1 MKRLENL
8 KVRYWIM
15 AGGLVLA
22 LIALGMGIRLVSASR
37 LEVQQAQT
45 SPLHPTYAMLD
56 AGGVN
61 VLESGNPVSTMKTCG
76 QCHDT
81 TYIEKH
87 SFHADLGLSDIQSGT
102 QVSGQAWNYSN
113 GVFGKWNPLTYR
125 YLSQKGDA
133 LLDLGTPEWLMLY
146 GSRVV
151 GGGPATTSRSGLPLT
166 DLVREPTNPE
176 VTYLNPTSGKVA
188 LWNWVKSGVE
198 EMDCFLCHTPN
209 PNNAA
214 RADALA
220 GGQFGLANTAT
231 LVGTDIVTIGATD
244 KITWNAEAF
253 DANGEL
259 LPEYVAIQDPTNAN
273 CAQCHGLVHTTT
285 DPLAINS
292 CTLDN
297 TQTAVT
303 GQVISGDKIS
313 ESGVNL
319 SGKDAIARSWDIHA
333 ERGLSCVDCHY
344 SLNNPIT
351 YQESV
356 STKPDTLIFD
366 PRRLD
371 FGEYLKYPDHNF
383 ARGESAQFTV
393 APELKGT
400 MRRCES
406 CHDAQKIH
414 ADWLPYTA
422 KHLSVVAC
430 ETCHIPQMYAPAIEA
445 YDWTV
450 LTAEAVAASSCRG
463 VENNGGSV
471 TDLVT
476 GFQPVLMMRKNVD
489 GNSLI
494 APYNLVTTWFWVYDD
509 ANGNT
514 RPVRLADLKSVYFV
528 NGKYALEIMKA
539 FDYDGNGQLSA
550 TELRIDT
557 AAKNDLIVARL
568 VALGLG
574 NPRIVG
580 EVQPYS
586 INHDVAGKNYAISD
600 CRTCHTS
607 NSRLTQSMQLADYLP
622 GGVMPEFVSDNNVTA
637 SGTMYQSDSAL
648 FYAPDTRA
656 DGLYIFGHSR
666 YGWVDWIGGL
676 FFLGVLAGVA
686 GHGGLRIVRSLK
698 KKKSRHEASP
708 RALSRAVQKVY
719 MYQAY
724 ERFWHWLQTAL
735 IVILL
740 CTGLIIHRP
749 DLFGGLSFRG
759 LVVIHNVSA
768 AILAINA
775 AFSLFYH
782 LTTGQIR
789 QFLPKPY
796 GFFED
801 AIEQTKYY
809 LRGIFKHELHPFEKT
824 PERKMNPLQQITY
837 LGILNVLLPLQGL
850 TGILMW
856 GAQTWPKVAD
866 FFGGLKGLAAF
877 HTLLAWLF
885 GAFIIGHVYLTTTGG
900 PKPLDSIKAMVTGWE
915 DVEAHPEVHE
925 EKKEEKK

>member
-1 MKRLENL
+1 MKHFVNL
-8 KVRYWIM
+8 KVRYWIVA

-22 LIALGMGIRLVSASR
+22 LLALGLGIRLVSASNN
-37 LEVQQAQT
+37 EVPQAQT
-45 SPLHPTYAMLD
+45 SPLHPTFALLD
-56 AGGVN
+56 ANGLN

-76 QCHDT
+76 ECHDT
-81 TYIEKH
+81 NFIVSH
-87 SFHADLGLSDIQSGT
+87 SFHSDLGFSDTQAGGT
-102 QVSGQAWNYSN
+102 GLNQ
-113 GVFGKWNPLTYR
+113 FDPLAYR
-125 YLSQKGDA
+125 YQLPQVNNRSVAVD
-133 LLDLGTPEWLMLY
+133 WLKQNAD
-146 GSRVV
+146 RVV
-151 GGGPATTSRSGLPLT
+151 GGGP
-166 DLVREPTNPE
+166 
-176 VTYLNPTSGKVA
+176 
-188 LWNWVKSGVE
+188 GVVSQLA
-198 EMDCFLCHTPN
+198 EMNCFLCHTAN

-214 RADALA
+214 RLSALVS
-220 GGQFGLANTAT
+220 GQFGVANTAT
-231 LVGTDIVTIGATD
+231 LVGTDIVTVGND
-244 KITWNAEAF
+244 GKVTWNEAAF
-253 DANGEL
+253 DTNGEL
-259 LPEYVAIQDPTNAN
+259 LSDYVAIQDPTNAN

-285 DPLAINS
+285 DPLTINS
-292 CTLDN
+292 CSLDN
-297 TQTAVT
+297 AQTAVT

-319 SGKDAIARSWDIHA
+319 NNKETLVRPWDIHA
-333 ERGLSCVDCHY
+333 ERQVNCVDCHY

-351 YQESV
+351 YQESTT
-356 STKPDTLIFD
+356 SKPDTLVFD

-383 ARGESAQFTV
+383 ARGESAQYTI

-414 ADWLPYTA
+414 ADWLPYTE
-422 KHLSVVAC
+422 KHLSTVAC
-430 ETCHIPQMYAPAIEA
+430 ETCHIPQLYAPAIEA

-450 LTAEAVAASSCRG
+450 LTADASAVSSCRG
-463 VENNGGSV
+463 VENNGGSNA
-471 TDLVT
+471 DLVT
-476 GFQPVLMMRKNVD
+476 GFQPVLMMRQNVD

-494 APYNLVTTWFWVYDD
+494 APYNLVTSWFWVYDD
-509 ANGNT
+509 ASGST
-514 RPVRLADLKSVYFV
+514 LPVRLADLKSVYFL
-528 NGKYALEIMKA
+528 NGQYTPEIMKA
-539 FDYDGNGQLSA
+539 FDYDGNGELSS

-557 AAKNDLIVARL
+557 IAKNDLIVARL
-568 VALGLG
+568 AAFGLA

-580 EVQPYS
+580 QVQPYS
-586 INHDVAGKNYAISD
+586 INHDVAGKDYAVSD
-600 CRTCHTS
+600 CRTCHT
-607 NSRLTQSMQLADYLP
+607 NDSRLSQSMQLADYVP
-622 GGVMPEFVSDNNVTA
+622 GGVMPEFVSDNNVSA
-637 SGTMYQSDSAL
+637 SGSMHQSDSAL
-648 FYAPDTRA
+648 YYAPNTAA
-656 DGLYIFGHSR
+656 DDLYVFGHSR
-666 YGWVDWIGGL
+666 YGWIDWVGGL

-686 GHGGLRIVRSLK
+686 GHGGLRIFRSLK
-698 KKKSRHEASP
+698 VKKNQHE
-708 RALSRAVQKVY
+708 VQKVY

-724 ERFWHWLQTAL
+724 ERFWHWLQTVL

-809 LRGIFKHELHPFEKT
+809 LRGIFKHEPHPFEKT

-866 FFGGLKGLAAF
+866 FFGGLKNLAAF
-877 HTLLAWLF
+877 HTLIAWLF

-915 DVEAHPEVHE
+915 DVEAHEAIEAPQEN
-925 EKKEEKK
+925 KK